1 MKTFYPQYNDDD
13 YKIELMNNYLNL
25 MRTSFP
31 SLDDEK
37 LKQEFTEKIA
47 KPYIQNSSRQKEGSG
62 IRRIKIGRGIMNKD
76 EPLYKTFGKFLLH
89 LPSLKQYTLNI
100 KFPSMASHPQFPRK
114 KISSSLKEILTEI
127 VEKQTLNQ
135 GLYNKLESKEKKLL
149 DKLSYYSQ
157 INELIGSG
165 FYDKEKEEFELL
177 KYQVLSGN
185 NNRSLLT
192 KLKKMVVSYI
202 KEEKIDKTEGEE
214 ILSYIEEIL
223 SL

>member
-1 MKTFYPQYNDDD
+1 M
-13 YKIELMNNYLNL
+13 
-25 MRTSFP
+25 
-31 SLDDEK
+31 
-37 LKQEFTEKIA
+37 
-47 KPYIQNSSRQKEGSG
+47 
-62 IRRIKIGRGIMNKD
+62 
-76 EPLYKTFGKFLLH
+76 
-89 LPSLKQYTLNI
+89 
-100 KFPSMASHPQFPRK
+100 
-114 KISSSLKEILTEI
+114 EI

-214 ILSYIEEIL
+214 ILSSIEEIL